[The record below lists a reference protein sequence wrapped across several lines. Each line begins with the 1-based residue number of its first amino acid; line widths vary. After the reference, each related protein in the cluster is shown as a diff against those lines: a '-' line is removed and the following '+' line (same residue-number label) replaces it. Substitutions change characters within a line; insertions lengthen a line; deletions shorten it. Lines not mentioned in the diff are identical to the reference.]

1 MPSLVF
7 SKYAN
12 QIQSLNVKITNGVK
26 APHKAIIL
34 ITIINMINKGKL
46 TQNKILL
53 ENDIAEKFK
62 ECWNF
67 YVDPNHVFSHFASAA
82 WTPFWHLKKEP
93 FWHFCSSTSDEDVDN
108 LVAAGQTASIG
119 KMRSQ
124 IRYAYF
130 DTALFDLLQ
139 DPVYRNKI
147 RELLFTN
154 YIYQGD
160 NQNIFDISAAEDV
173 NKIVYHQSQH
183 SYQTIQ
189 ASIRVD
195 TSKLEDILSAIKNI
209 DGVDGIY

>member
-26 APHKAIIL
+26 APHKAIML
-34 ITIINMINKGKL
+34 ITIIDMIHKGEL

-67 YVDPNHVFSHFASAA
+67 YVDPNPAFSHFTSAA

-93 FWHFCSSTSDEDVDN
+93 FWHFCSFSSDEDVDN
-108 LVAAGQTASIG
+108 LAPGQTASIG

-124 IRYAYF
+124 IWYAYF
-130 DTALFDLLQ
+130 DTVLFDLLQ
-139 DPVYRNKI
+139 NSVYRNKL
-147 RELLFTN
+147 RELLFTT

-160 NQNIFDISAAEDV
+160 YQNIFGISVAEDV
-173 NKIVYHQSQH
+173 NKIVSHQSQH
-183 SYQTIQ
+183 NYQTIQ